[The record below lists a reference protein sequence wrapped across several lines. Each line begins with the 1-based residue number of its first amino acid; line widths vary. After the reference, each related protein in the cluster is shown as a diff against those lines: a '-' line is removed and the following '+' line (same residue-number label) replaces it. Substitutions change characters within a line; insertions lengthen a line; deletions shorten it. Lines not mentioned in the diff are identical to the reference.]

1 MGVVE
6 VYNFICQILHNQI
19 NLGNHFF
26 HNLLYYGNKYIENL
40 SVGKDESCNSLL
52 LIDSSINKKI
62 NLREKFDVSGEGEEL
77 NSLKNIRRNDQT
89 SLTHIT
95 DEILNRDCRIDE
107 LNKKRKL
114 FSIDVS
120 KIKRYK
126 FKLEE
131 I

>member
-1 MGVVE
+1 M
-6 VYNFICQILHNQI
+6 
-19 NLGNHFF
+19 
-26 HNLLYYGNKYIENL
+26 
-40 SVGKDESCNSLL
+40 